1 MFNSIKS
8 SLFDSLLNNVTEIE
22 YQRNVDY
29 MSAACIVL
37 SNVVR
42 GDFEQLGLSS
52 LEVRDRFIFLFDNF
66 SYFILLFKSSRKIYP
81 YLKFKIQSSKSLL
94 FDQF

>member
-52 LEVRDRFIFLFDNF
+52 LEVRDRFIFFYNF
-66 SYFILLFKSSRKIYP
+66 SYFILFFKRSGKIYP